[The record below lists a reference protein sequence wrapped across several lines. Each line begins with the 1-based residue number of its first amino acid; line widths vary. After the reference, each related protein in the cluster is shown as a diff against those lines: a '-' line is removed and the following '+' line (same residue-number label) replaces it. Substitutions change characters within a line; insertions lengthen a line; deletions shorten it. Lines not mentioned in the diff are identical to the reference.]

1 MSDKKVFY
9 IDFRTKINTVD
20 IEIVHFYVGSKVNI
34 ESPLSIVDILW
45 QLWYN
50 WYRKCYF
57 TRYSEPNILK

>member
-45 QLWYN
+45 QL
-50 WYRKCYF
+50 
-57 TRYSEPNILK
+57 